1 MSTAPRSVPRGRRPG
16 PTETRED
23 ILDAARDL
31 FSQQG
36 YEKASMRAIA
46 RRAKVDPALIV
57 HYFSSKEGLLAES
70 LALPLDP
77 AGVLNDGLRDVSD
90 DRIGEALV
98 RTVLGMWERPG
109 LRQRMLSMMR
119 VGMSHE
125 VAMGVL
131 RQTFARTVLDTVA
144 RLVDDDTAALRA
156 ELVATQM
163 IGLMMARFVMKLPQ
177 VAEADVDKLARLVG
191 PSVQLYLTGP
201 LDAEATV

>member
-1 MSTAPRSVPRGRRPG
+1 MTASSSVPRGRRPG

-57 HYFSSKEGLLAES
+57 HYFSSKEGLLTES
-70 LALPLDP
+70 LTLPLDP
-77 AGVLNDGLRDVSD
+77 ARLLDDGLRGVAD
-90 DRIGEALV
+90 DEVGEALV
-98 RTVLGMWERPG
+98 RTVLGLWDRPA
-109 LRQRMLSMMR
+109 LRQRLLSMLR

-125 VAMGVL
+125 IAMGVL
-131 RQTFARTVLDTVA
+131 RQTFARTVLAAVA
-144 RLVDDDTAALRA
+144 RLADDDTAALRA
-156 ELVATQM
+156 ELVAAQM
-163 IGLMMARFVMKLPQ
+163 IGLMMARMVMQLPQ
-177 VAEADVDKLARLVG
+177 IAEADADDLARLVG

-201 LDAEATV
+201 LDTPDTP

>member
-1 MSTAPRSVPRGRRPG
+1 VTASSSVPRGRRPG

-57 HYFSSKEGLLAES
+57 HYFSSKEGLLTES
-70 LALPLDP
+70 LTLPLDP
-77 AGVLNDGLRDVSD
+77 ARLLDDGLRGVAD
-90 DRIGEALV
+90 DEVGEALV
-98 RTVLGMWERPG
+98 RTVLGLWDRPA
-109 LRQRMLSMMR
+109 LRQRLLSMLR

-125 VAMGVL
+125 IAMGVL
-131 RQTFARTVLDTVA
+131 RQTFARTVLAAVA
-144 RLVDDDTAALRA
+144 RLADDDTAALRA
-156 ELVATQM
+156 ELVAAQM
-163 IGLMMARFVMKLPQ
+163 IGLMMARMVMQLPQ
-177 VAEADVDKLARLVG
+177 IAEADADDLARLVG

-201 LDAEATV
+201 LDTPDTP

>member
-1 MSTAPRSVPRGRRPG
+1 MTASSSVPRGRRPG

-57 HYFSSKEGLLAES
+57 HYFSSKEGLLTES
-70 LALPLDP
+70 LTLPLDP
-77 AGVLNDGLRDVSD
+77 ARLLDDGLRGVAD
-90 DRIGEALV
+90 DEVGEALV
-98 RTVLGMWERPG
+98 RTVLGLWDRPA
-109 LRQRMLSMMR
+109 LRQRLLSMLR

-125 VAMGVL
+125 IAMGVL
-131 RQTFARTVLDTVA
+131 RQTFARTVLAAVA
-144 RLVDDDTAALRA
+144 RLADDDTAALRA
-156 ELVATQM
+156 ELVAAQM
-163 IGLMMARFVMKLPQ
+163 IGLMMARMVMQLPQ
-177 VAEADVDKLARLVG
+177 IAEADADDLARLVG

-201 LDAEATV
+201 LDTPDRP

>member
-1 MSTAPRSVPRGRRPG
+1 VTTPQRAVPRGRRPG
-16 PTETRED
+16 PNDTRED
-23 ILDAARDL
+23 ILAAARDL

-57 HYFSSKEGLLAES
+57 HYFDSKEGLLTES

-77 AGVLNDGLRDVSD
+77 ARVLHDALRDVSD
-90 DRIGEALV
+90 DEIGEALA
-98 RTVLGMWERPG
+98 RTVLGLWGRPA
-109 LRQRMLSMMR
+109 LRQRLLSMLR

-131 RQTFARTVLDTVA
+131 RQTFSRTVLAAVA

-163 IGLMMARFVMKLPQ
+163 IGLMMARFVMRLPQ
-177 VAEADVDKLARLVG
+177 VAEADIDELSRLVG

-201 LDAEATV
+201 LDVRGAS

>member
-1 MSTAPRSVPRGRRPG
+1 MTTPPRAVTRGRRPG
-16 PTETRED
+16 PTETRDD

-57 HYFSSKEGLLAES
+57 HYFTSKEGLLTES

-77 AGVLNDGLRDVSD
+77 ARLLEDGLQGVPD
-90 DRIGEALV
+90 DEIGEALA
-98 RTVLGMWERPG
+98 RTVLGLWDRPA
-109 LRQRMLSMMR
+109 LRARLLSMLR

-131 RQTFARTVLDTVA
+131 RQTFAHTVLATVA

-163 IGLMMARFVMKLPQ
+163 IGVMMARMVMKLPQ
-177 VAEADVDKLARLVG
+177 VAEADADDLARLIG

-201 LDAEATV
+201 LDGAGAG